1 MAHAQPTKI
10 EGTPEQLAAR
20 LGQLPT
26 GKRYRLVEV
35 TETMAPHA
43 KKPRVSA
50 MGKYAGILNSEEFM
64 RRKHEETILE
74 DSPIN

>member
-1 MAHAQPTKI
+1 MANAQPTQI

-35 TETMAPHA
+35 AETVAAHT

-64 RRKHEETILE
+64 RRKHEETMSE
-74 DSPIN
+74 DSPIH

>member
-1 MAHAQPTKI
+1 MAHAQPVKI

-20 LGQLPT
+20 LGQLPA

-35 TETMAPHA
+35 TETLAPQA

-50 MGKYAGILNSEEFM
+50 MGKYAGIMNSEEFM
-64 RRKHEETILE
+64 RRKHEETLLE
-74 DSPIN
+74 DSPIS

>member
-1 MAHAQPTKI
+1 MAQAQPTKI

-20 LGQLPT
+20 LAQLPI

-35 TETMAPHA
+35 TETAAPHA

-50 MGKYAGILNSEEFM
+50 MGKYAGILNSEDFM

-74 DSPIN
+74 DRPI